1 MTTLNMPLR
10 NLSLL
15 ALMFMA
21 AALAIVLKPT
31 RFEVDPTLQKG
42 YEKILP
48 EKFGD
53 WISEENKGS
62 LVVNPQ
68 QEEQLKGLYSEVV
81 AKTYVQASSGRKIM
95 LSIAYSADQ
104 RHENQIH
111 KPEVCYPAQ
120 GFELLGIKK
129 DSIQT
134 RFGNIPVMRVQTRQ
148 GRRVEP
154 VTYWIRVGDKL
165 VRGAIEQNL
174 ARVLFG
180 LRGRIPDGLLFR
192 VSSIED
198 DTVVAYK
205 LQDQF
210 VDDLIGV
217 LDPMDRSQ
225 FIGDTVSSNSAS
237 TNLSGVTRALKD

>member
-68 QEEQLKGLYSEVV
+68 QAEQLKGLYSEVV

-129 DSIQT
+129 DSVQT
-134 RFGNIPVMRVQTRQ
+134 RFGSIPVMRVQTRQ

-165 VRGAIEQNL
+165 ARGAIEQNL

-210 VDDLIGV
+210 VDELIDA
-217 LDPMDRSQ
+217 LDPSHRAQ
-225 FIGDTVSSNSAS
+225 FVG
-237 TNLSGVTRALKD
+237 G

>member
-120 GFELLGIKK
+120 GFELLGITK
-129 DSIQT
+129 DSMQT
-134 RFGNIPVMRVQTRQ
+134 RFGNIPVMRVQTRH

-210 VDDLIGV
+210 VDDLIGA
-217 LDPMDRSQ
+217 LDPMDRAQ

>member
-1 MTTLNMPLR
+1 MTMQSLSFR

-15 ALMFMA
+15 ALMFIA

-31 RFEVDPTLQKG
+31 HFEVDPSSQKG
-42 YEKILP
+42 YEKIIP
-48 EKFGD
+48 NKFGD
-53 WISEENKGS
+53 WLTEENEGS

-68 QEEQLKGLYSEVV
+68 QEEQLKELYSEVV
-81 AKTYVQASSGRKIM
+81 AKIYVQASSGRKIM

-129 DSIQT
+129 DLMQT

-165 VRGAIEQNL
+165 ARGAIEQNL
-174 ARVLFG
+174 ARVQFG

-198 DTVVAYK
+198 DTVAAYQ

-210 VDDLIGV
+210 VDDLIGA
-217 LDPMDRSQ
+217 LDPVDRSQ
-225 FIGDTVSSNSAS
+225 FIGDTVSSNSA
-237 TNLSGVTRALKD
+237 TTILSGVTRALKD